1 VKFRSSS
8 SRSGSHLAV
17 VRRSLVGVSV
27 VAVMLAVAL
36 GISSPARSIAQ
47 ARPLAAQDVAARV
60 TAETGAGYW
69 LVTST
74 GQVYAYG
81 GANNYG
87 GLGGQHLNKPIV
99 GMASTPDGG
108 GYWLFGADGGVFA
121 FGDAPFYGSQAA
133 GGGSFTAGA
142 SVQTTS
148 SSGVGPAGPVG
159 PQGPAGATGA
169 TGGTGLEGPPGPQG
183 ATGAPGLQGGT
194 GPEGPP
200 GPQGATGPA
209 GPQGATGATGA
220 VGAAGAAGAAGATG
234 ATGPQG
240 PAGQPD
246 YAYIYSIAPQVVAVG
261 GTIPLP
267 STGQLSGFTSSLGT
281 LTALAAGTYSVSFSV
296 SATEPN
302 QISLA
307 LNGTVVP
314 GTTYGSGAGT
324 QQNTGQAI
332 VTLAA
337 GDQLTL
343 TNSGSAS
350 AIGLATAIGGT
361 GANVN
366 ASLYVQQLG

>member
-1 VKFRSSS
+1 MKFRSSS

-183 ATGAPGLQGGT
+183 ATG
-194 GPEGPP
+194 
-200 GPQGATGPA
+200 PA

-261 GTIPLP
+261 GTILLP

>member
-1 VKFRSSS
+1 
-8 SRSGSHLAV
+8 
-17 VRRSLVGVSV
+17 
-27 VAVMLAVAL
+27 MLAVAL

-159 PQGPAGATGA
+159 PQGPAGQPGQPGDRPRGA
-169 TGGTGLEGPPGPQG
+169 ARTQG

-220 VGAAGAAGAAGATG
+220 VGAAGAAGATGATG

-261 GTIPLP
+261 GTILLP

-337 GDQLTL
+337 
-343 TNSGSAS
+343 
-350 AIGLATAIGGT
+350 AI
-361 GANVN
+361 
-366 ASLYVQQLG
+366 S